1 MRMEEKFGGVP
12 TVVAYFDKDGTFTKT
27 EEFNLENIK
36 PLEKWEAEAFARAIL
51 PDIQEFYSHEE
62 NIRAFEEWQAERA
75 AQQKETPKPRRK
87 RR

>member
-1 MRMEEKFGGVP
+1 MEEKFGGVP
-12 TVVAYFDKDGTFTKT
+12 TVVVHFDKDGTVTKT
-27 EEFNLENIK
+27 EEFNLEIK

-62 NIRAFEEWQAERA
+62 NIRAFEKWQAERA

>member
-12 TVVAYFDKDGTFTKT
+12 TVVAYFDKDGTVTKT

-75 AQQKETPKPRRK
+75 AQQKDTPKPRRK

>member
-1 MRMEEKFGGVP
+1 MEEKFGGVP
-12 TVVAYFDKDGTFTKT
+12 TVVVHFDKDGTVTKT
-27 EEFNLENIK
+27 EEFNLEKIK

>member
-1 MRMEEKFGGVP
+1 MEEKFGGVP
-12 TVVAYFDKDGTFTKT
+12 TVVVHFDKDGTVTKT

>member
-1 MRMEEKFGGVP
+1 MEEKFGGVP
-12 TVVAYFDKDGTFTKT
+12 TVVVHFEKDGTVTKT
-27 EEFNLENIK
+27 EEFNLEKIK